1 MGRRWVAGIL
11 LVGLI
16 AGCTNGD
23 DRTDTTDRTTSGDTH
38 DDDGT
43 SSDVP
48 VTVDGVP
55 VTGDGAGD
63 DDQPAVLGL
72 RLSEGQAS
80 TTPGELLARVDGTP
94 LTPDEIDAVLAR
106 LPEWTVPPDDV
117 TQFNRPAD
125 TLEPPLIGATID
137 TPVPPPTQPAGP
149 PNPDAGE
156 LHVVRFQPEGPVD
169 VAPFLTVTFDQPM
182 VPLATL
188 EQLDQSDVPVVITP
202 AVEGRWRWIGTRTLR
217 FEVIPGATDRL
228 PAATEYRAEVPAG
241 TVAANGATLAEAVAW
256 TFTTPA
262 PQVTGF
268 TGESDSLP
276 LEPVFVAVFD
286 QRVDPAAVVDT
297 ITIDAGG
304 QRVGVRV
311 ATAAEVE
318 NDDAARAVVA
328 GALPDRAVAFR
339 ATDRLPVDTA
349 LTIAIGP
356 GTPSREGPLTTA
368 APATY
373 HAHTFG
379 ALRVV
384 DTTCSYAPNCVP
396 GVPLTIELSN
406 ALDAESFGA
415 SLVTVEPE
423 IPGMRI
429 DVYGSTIQISG
440 ATEGRTTYHVTL
452 DGALRDVFGQTL
464 GEDTEVTFDVGPAQP
479 TLYGLQRD
487 WITTDPMAA
496 TPTVSIQ
503 TVNHDDVHVE
513 AWAVTSGDLAAF
525 RAYLERT
532 YSETDPADPQ
542 WQKVMDETVA
552 ISSDE
557 DRFVETP
564 IDLSAAFAASGSQ
577 LVVRIE
583 PTEQYTQNDEL
594 YWMNRPTVAWVQRTT
609 LGIDA
614 IVDNDELLIWTTD
627 LTTGAPVAGVSLELV
642 GDGRTVTTDG
652 DGVARVEFGSGGV
665 VGLAASAGDREALL
679 PSPWY
684 QPWARQATSD
694 ESRWYVFDDRGIYR
708 PGETVRITGWV
719 RQLPWADDTHLQ
731 LVDDASAVG
740 YQVTDVQGVELA
752 TGNAQLNALGGFN
765 LAIDLPPGAN
775 LGPAYVNLTLP
786 SLGGSGSTMH
796 QFQIQEFRRP
806 EFAVTART
814 ETSAPYFAG
823 QPATV
828 AVDAEY
834 YAGGPLPNAPVT
846 WLVGTTETSYQ
857 PPNWDDYTFGVWHP
871 WWFADDFAIGS
882 RALGDF
888 ASPCFDCPPGMGTD
902 YQQYTGT
909 TDGSGTHYLQVD
921 FDGPDVDLP
930 NTVTAEATVED
941 VNRQAWSSRTSLLV
955 HAAREYVGLRT
966 DRTFVE
972 QGSPIRYDA
981 VVTDLDGALVA
992 GRPVTVTAGRVEW
1005 GYADGEWQEQIV
1017 DEQQCALTSTA
1028 DATDQ
1033 SMRCEFPTSIGGTYR
1048 VTAIVTDETGHRNRT
1063 QTTMWVSGGPGLPT
1077 RDVDQQ
1083 AVTVVPDHE
1092 TYAPGDTAELLVQA
1106 PFAPATGLM
1115 TVIKRGIV
1123 STQRFDAT
1131 DGSAVLQIPI
1141 DDGDVPNLTVQ
1152 VDMVGATARTAD
1164 DGTALPDSPLR
1175 PAYATGRITL
1185 SVPPVTRALAVTATP
1200 AEDAVTP
1207 GTDTSVTVQV
1217 TGPDGQPV
1225 PDAAVALVVV
1235 DEAVLALTGYQL
1247 LDPLD
1252 VFYAALWS
1260 NVSTTYARSS
1270 ILLTRSDLLN
1280 GLADEFNLE
1289 SAAATTAPAGAMPA
1303 SEAGDNA
1310 AQRSLDAAGGAPLE
1324 KQLPQIDV
1332 RDNFDAL
1339 AVYAP
1344 DEATDASGSVTVDVP
1359 LPDSL
1364 TRYRVMAVAIDGA
1377 EHFGKGESTITARLP
1392 VMVRPSAPRFLN
1404 FGDQFELPVVVQNQ
1418 TDAPLAVDVVV
1429 QGSNLV
1435 FTSTGLSTSTDADG
1449 DAAGRRVMVPAN
1461 DRVEVRFPARTDQV
1475 GTARFRV
1482 AGAGADGVGSD
1493 AAVIELPV
1501 YTPATTEAFA
1511 TYGVIDDATPGGAIG
1526 QPISAP
1532 AGVFPQFGGLEIGT
1546 SSTALQALTDAVL
1559 YLEDYPYQT
1568 ADGYASRIMAIAS
1581 LRDVLDAFDAD
1592 GLPDPAAL
1600 NARMDADIAALAA
1613 LQNDDGGWSWWAR
1626 GLESSPWQSIQ
1637 STHALVLA
1645 QQAGYDVPANTLNA
1659 AIAFLADI
1667 ESHIPSDCSE
1677 AVRTALRAYAIHVRT
1692 LAGDRD
1698 AAKATAIYNEQ
1709 GDDLQLDAMA
1719 WLWPSI
1725 DDASIRSAIE
1735 RRLENAAT
1743 ETANAVTFA
1752 TSYGEDDY
1760 LIANSDRRTD
1770 GVILDALIGEA
1781 PGSDLIVKTVNGLL
1795 GHQTR
1800 GRWNSA
1806 QDNAFILIAMNRY
1819 FDTFESVT
1827 PDIVARAW
1835 IGDTYAAE
1843 HEYRGR
1849 TTDRDNTLVPM
1860 DQLTQD
1866 TTVVVQ
1872 REGTGRLYYRLGLR
1886 YAPDDL
1892 QLDARDEGFVVDR
1905 VYEAVDD
1912 PGDVTRDADGTW
1924 HIRAGAKVRVRLT
1937 MVADA
1942 RRTHVALVDPL
1953 PAGLEPVNPALQVSQ
1968 TTPPEDTGA
1977 DAKPWCWCWQW
1988 FEHQNMRDDR
1998 VEAFTSYLAGGTY
2011 EYTYIA
2017 RATTPGEFVVPP
2029 AKAEELYATEVFGRS
2044 ASTTLVVSDTRQG
2057 V

>member
-16 AGCTNGD
+16 AGCTNGE
-23 DRTDTTDRTTSGDTH
+23 DRTDTTDGSTSGDTESNE
-38 DDDGT
+38 GT
-43 SSDVP
+43 STDVP

-55 VTGDGAGD
+55 VTGDG
-63 DDQPAVLGL
+63 DQPGVLGL

-80 TTPGELLARVDGTP
+80 TTPAELLALVDGTP

-117 TQFNRPAD
+117 AQFNRPAD
-125 TLEPPLIGATID
+125 TLKPPLIGDTID
-137 TPVPPPTQPAGP
+137 TPFPPPAQPVGP

-182 VPLATL
+182 VSLATL

-202 AVEGRWRWIGTRTLR
+202 AVDGRWRWIGTRTLR
-217 FEVIPGATDRL
+217 FEVIPGVTDRL
-228 PAATEYRAEVPAG
+228 PAATEYHIEVPAG
-241 TVAANGATLAEAVAW
+241 TTAANGARLAEAVAW
-256 TFTTPA
+256 TFATPA
-262 PQVTGF
+262 PQVGGF

-286 QRVDPAAVVDT
+286 QRVDAGAVVGT
-297 ITIDAGG
+297 ITIEAGG

-318 NDDAARAVVA
+318 ADDAARAAVA
-328 GALPDRAVAFR
+328 NALPDRAVAFR
-339 ATDRLPVDTA
+339 ATDQLPVDTD
-349 LTIAIGP
+349 LTISIGP
-356 GTPSREGPLTTA
+356 GTPSLEGPLATT

-373 HAHTFG
+373 HAHTFA

-384 DTTCSYAPNCVP
+384 DTSCSYAPECVP

-406 ALDAESFGA
+406 ALDTEAFSG

-440 ATEGRTTYHVTL
+440 ATAGRTTYHVTL

-464 GEDTEVTFDVGPAQP
+464 GEDAELTFDVGPARP

-496 TPTVSIQ
+496 IPTVSIQ

-513 AWAVTSGDLAAF
+513 AWAVTPGDLASF
-525 RAYLERT
+525 RAYLDRT

-552 ISSDE
+552 IDSEE
-557 DRFVETP
+557 DRFVETAV
-564 IDLSAAFAASGSQ
+564 DLSDAFAAAGSQ

-583 PTEQYTQNDEL
+583 PTEQYSQNDEL

-609 LGIDA
+609 LGVDA

-627 LTTGAPVAGVSLELV
+627 LTTGAPVGGVTVELI
-642 GDGRTVTTDG
+642 GDGRVVTTDG
-652 DGVARVEFGSGGV
+652 DGVARLELGSNGV
-665 VGLAASAGDREALL
+665 VGLAASVADREALL

-684 QPWARQATSD
+684 QPWSRQPTTD
-694 ESRWYVFDDRGIYR
+694 EARWYVFDDRGIYR

-719 RQLPWADDTHLQ
+719 RRLPWSDDTHLQ
-731 LVDDASAVG
+731 LVGDVTAVG
-740 YQVTDVQGVELA
+740 YQVTDAQGVELA

-775 LGPAYVNLTLP
+775 LGPAYVNFTMP
-786 SLGGSGSTMH
+786 SLAGSGSAMH

-814 ETSAPYFAG
+814 ETSGPYFAG

-834 YAGGPLPNAPVT
+834 YAGGPLPNAPVA
-846 WLVGTTETSYQ
+846 WLVGTTQTSYQ
-857 PPNWDDYTFGVWHP
+857 PPNWDEYTFGVWHP
-871 WWFADDFAIGS
+871 WWFADEFAIGS
-882 RALGDF
+882 RAVGDF
-888 ASPCFDCPPGMGTD
+888 VSPCFDCPPGMGTD
-902 YQQYTGT
+902 YQQYTGA

-930 NTVTAEATVED
+930 NTVTAEATVQD

-955 HAAREYVGLRT
+955 HAARQYIGLRS

-972 QGSPIRYDA
+972 QGTPMRFDA
-981 VVTDLDGALVA
+981 VVTDIDGALVA

-1005 GYADGEWQEQIV
+1005 GYSNGEWQEDVV
-1017 DEQQCALTSTA
+1017 DEQECTLDSTA
-1028 DATDQ
+1028 DATDG
-1033 SMRCEFPTSIGGTYR
+1033 SMRCEFTTSIGGTYR

-1077 RDVDQQ
+1077 RGVDQQ
-1083 AVTVVPDHE
+1083 AVTVVPDRE
-1092 TYAPGDTAELLVQA
+1092 TYAPGETAELLVQA

-1115 TVIKRGIV
+1115 TVMKRGIV
-1123 STQRFDAT
+1123 STQRFDVT

-1152 VDMVGATARTAD
+1152 VDVVGATTRTTD
-1164 DGTALPDSPLR
+1164 DGTMLPDSPLR
-1175 PAYATGRITL
+1175 PAYATGRINL
-1185 SVPPVTRALAVTATP
+1185 SVPPATRALTVTATP
-1200 AEDAVTP
+1200 ADDAVTP

-1217 TGPDGQPV
+1217 TGPDAQPV

-1235 DEAVLALTGYQL
+1235 DEAVLALTGYEL
-1247 LDPLD
+1247 ADPLD
-1252 VFYAALWS
+1252 VFYATLWS

-1280 GLADEFNLE
+1280 GLAEEFNPE
-1289 SAAATTAPAGAMPA
+1289 SAAAATTAPSAMPA
-1303 SEAGDNA
+1303 SEDGDDA
-1310 AQRSLDAAGGAPLE
+1310 AERSLDSAGGAAPQ
-1324 KQLPQIDV
+1324 KQLPEIDV

-1344 DEATDASGSVTVDVP
+1344 DETTDANGSVTVDVA

-1418 TDAPLAVDVVV
+1418 TDAPLDVDVVV
-1429 QGSNLV
+1429 QGANLV
-1435 FTSTGLSTSTDADG
+1435 FADG
-1449 DAAGRRVMVPAN
+1449 GAAGRRVTVPAN

-1482 AGAGADGVGSD
+1482 AAAGADGVGSD
-1493 AAVIELPV
+1493 AAVVELPV

-1511 TYGVIDDATPGGAIG
+1511 TYGVIDDATPGGAIS

-1532 AGVFPQFGGLEIGT
+1532 TNVFPQFGGLEMGT

-1581 LRDVLDAFDAD
+1581 LRDVLDAFDAE
-1592 GLPDPAAL
+1592 GLPDPDAL
-1600 NARMDADIAALAA
+1600 NARMDADIVALAA

-1645 QQAGYDVPANTLNA
+1645 QQAGYEVPANTMNSALD
-1659 AIAFLADI
+1659 FLADI
-1667 ESHIPSDCSE
+1667 ESHIPADCSE
-1677 AVRTALRAYAIHVRT
+1677 QVRTALRAYAIHVRT

-1698 AAKATAIYNEQ
+1698 SAKATAIYNEQ

-1725 DDASIRSAIE
+1725 DDESIRTTIV

-1743 ETANAVTFA
+1743 ETANAATFA

-1760 LIANSDRRTD
+1760 LIAQSDRRTD

-1781 PGSDLIVKTVNGLL
+1781 PDSDLIVKTVNGLL

-1827 PDIVARAW
+1827 PDMVARAW

-1843 HEYRGR
+1843 HEYRSR

-1866 TTVVVQ
+1866 TTIVVQ
-1872 REGTGRLYYRLGLR
+1872 RDGTGRLYYRLGLR

-1912 PGDVTRDADGTW
+1912 PGDVSREADGTW

-1968 TTPPEDTGA
+1968 TTPPEET
-1977 DAKPWCWCWQW
+1977 DAATDAEATMWCWCWHW

-1998 VEAFTSYLAGGTY
+1998 VEAFTSYLGAGTY

-2017 RATTPGEFVVPP
+2017 RATTPGQFVVPP
-2029 AKAEELYATEVFGRS
+2029 AKAEELYAPEVFGRS
-2044 ASTTLVVSDTRQG
+2044 ASTTVVVG
-2057 V
+2057 